1 MKKIA
6 QIILAVAIVA
16 LVYVIYDQISTPIK
30 FDDELKAKKAQ
41 VIDRIKDIRTA
52 QRAFKSKY
60 QRFTGSFDTLT
71 NFILQDTLELE
82 RKIVDEDDSVAM
94 AQLKKMGKKN
104 VEKFK
109 IAVIDTIFSPKRLSK
124 QDVEQLR
131 YIPGTDDKAQYI
143 MEAGIIT
150 TESKVV
156 IPIVECRAPYKMFLD
171 TVAYRQEIINLID
184 DEVNNFNRY
193 PGVKFGSM
201 EQVTGSNTPQATN
214 KVSIQLTLDGH
225 SFSAHGLDGEFPGE
239 EPVEAEL
246 LTARTMLV
254 PEEVLGTGDAGT
266 LLAANGMAPA
276 AEERAVCSLPVQ
288 GIVAVMAAHREALRQ
303 VEEKLGDRI
312 RYTTPLLREVQ
323 AGTPTVWAYRTAG
336 LLYIKVYDGSL
347 RFAGVIP
354 APDTA
359 DVCYF
364 TERLEKE
371 FALKSCELRISG
383 DDAKACGKL
392 LKGYF
397 KRIVCE

>member
-41 VIDRIKDIRTA
+41 VIDRIRTA

-60 QRFTGSFDTLT
+60 QRFTGSFDTLA

-184 DEVNNFNRY
+184 DEENNFNRY

-201 EQVTGSNTPQATN
+201 EAGNN
-214 KVSIQLTLDGH
+214 
-225 SFSAHGLDGEFPGE
+225 
-239 EPVEAEL
+239 EAGNWE
-246 LTARTMLV
+246 
-254 PEEVLGTGDAGT
+254 
-266 LLAANGMAPA
+266 
-276 AEERAVCSLPVQ
+276 
-288 GIVAVMAAHREALRQ
+288 
-303 VEEKLGDRI
+303 
-312 RYTTPLLREVQ
+312 
-323 AGTPTVWAYRTAG
+323 
-336 LLYIKVYDGSL
+336 
-347 RFAGVIP
+347 
-354 APDTA
+354 
-359 DVCYF
+359 
-364 TERLEKE
+364 
-371 FALKSCELRISG
+371 
-383 DDAKACGKL
+383 
-392 LKGYF
+392 
-397 KRIVCE
+397 